1 MDGAERPSGRS
12 VRSAEKVGTANWL
25 LLLDALKTVV
35 DQMNCNKNWK
45 RILRCPLSF
54 FIPME
59 QPAKSGVPFPNNIGM
74 FGLFKKKSDIE
85 KLQEQYQKLTKEA
98 HQLSSVDRKKG
109 DAKLAEAEEVAKKI
123 DALRK

>member
-1 MDGAERPSGRS
+1 
-12 VRSAEKVGTANWL
+12 
-25 LLLDALKTVV
+25 
-35 DQMNCNKNWK
+35 
-45 RILRCPLSF
+45 
-54 FIPME
+54 
-59 QPAKSGVPFPNNIGM
+59 M